1 MMKKSQS
8 YRLTSMHAYAL
19 QLHGTVEKAMSYSQM
34 LNDPR
39 VVYQQ
44 AVAGNIRNNLTAV
57 KDYSQMII
65 SVMIFYLNH

>member
-1 MMKKSQS
+1 
-8 YRLTSMHAYAL
+8 
-19 QLHGTVEKAMSYSQM
+19 
-34 LNDPR
+34 